1 MEEEKQYRAK
11 WKWGE
16 RSIKRRAYAYR
27 RFLLLRRMLCALV
40 ALIAIVG
47 GSNVGASDNLTVE
60 VQNITD
66 EEVGNWR
73 PTPTPPDEIP
83 EFTTIAVPVCML
95 LGLFW
100 YFRRRGHDGVN
111 D

>member
-1 MEEEKQYRAK
+1 MEGEKIYHARHA
-11 WKWGE
+11 WKE
-16 RSIKRRAYAYR
+16 RSAKRSAYVNR
-27 RFLLLRRMLCALV
+27 RVIHLWRLLCTLV

-60 VQNITD
+60 AQNITD